1 MEIAFSFMLIL
12 YLTFVVYVWN
22 TWRKIPF
29 ANSQVADPQPPG
41 VTIVIAVRNE
51 QVHIKQLVES
61 LKQLDYPDA
70 LLEVIIVNDHSE
82 DHTKQLLE
90 LYTSNNPSFK
100 LIDLDEI
107 SDFSGS
113 YKKQAL
119 TKGID
124 QARHEI
130 IVTTDG
136 DCLFEPA
143 WVSTLVKSLHTRQWE
158 IATGPVIY
166 HTDNWTSHLLNI
178 ELASLV
184 AVGAVSLTKGHPNMC
199 NGANMIFTKKA
210 FQAVDG
216 YKGFEQ
222 VISGDDE
229 FLLYKIF
236 KRYPAQAGFI
246 KSSRAV
252 VTTAPP
258 KSLKQFLNQR
268 KRWSGKWK
276 RHKSV
281 TTRLLAVFVF
291 FFHLSFTSVLLLSLL
306 GYYSWIAF
314 LGQCIAKLVAELI
327 LVNSVLRFMDKRVS
341 IKWYLVMQILYSIYV
356 VLVALM
362 VQFTGFTW
370 KNRSYK

>member
-1 MEIAFSFMLIL
+1 MEIAFSFILIV
-12 YLTFVVYVWN
+12 YLTLLVYVWN
-22 TWRKIPF
+22 TWRKIPLVTDQGSA
-29 ANSQVADPQPPG
+29 ANPPG

-51 QVHIKQLVES
+51 QVHIEQLVES
-61 LKQLDYPDA
+61 LKQLDYPSA
-70 LLEVIIVNDHSE
+70 LLEVIIVNDHS
-82 DHTKQLLE
+82 DDNTKQLLE
-90 LYTSNNPSFK
+90 LYTAKNPSFK
-100 LIDLDEI
+100 LIDLDD
-107 SDFSGS
+107 SPGFNGS
-113 YKKQAL
+113 YKKRAL

-124 QARHEI
+124 QASHEI
-130 IVTTDG
+130 IITTDG

-143 WVSTLVKSLHTRQWE
+143 WVSKLVESLHFQQWE
-158 IATGPVIY
+158 MATGPVIY
-166 HTDNWTSHLLNI
+166 QSGNWTSHLLNI

-199 NGANMIFTKKA
+199 NGANLAFTKKA

-236 KRYPAQAGFI
+236 NRYPHRVGFV
-246 KSSRAV
+246 KHRSAV

-258 KSLKQFLNQR
+258 KSLSQFLNQR

-276 RHKSV
+276 RHKSMS
-281 TTRLLAVFVF
+281 TRLLAIFVF
-291 FFHLSFTSVLLLSLL
+291 FFHLSFTLVLLLSLS
-306 GYYSWIAF
+306 GYYSWGALLVQCTCKLIAEF
-314 LGQCIAKLVAELI
+314 L

-356 VLVALM
+356 VLVVLI